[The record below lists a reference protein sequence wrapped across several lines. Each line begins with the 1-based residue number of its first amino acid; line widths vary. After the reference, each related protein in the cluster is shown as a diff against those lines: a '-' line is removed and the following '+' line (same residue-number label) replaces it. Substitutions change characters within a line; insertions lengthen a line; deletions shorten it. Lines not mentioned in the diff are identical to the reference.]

1 MSIEKI
7 IAEAIE
13 NNPLKLKEAFEDEM
27 NARIRTALEAKYKEM
42 TGTEEVVAEATE
54 DEIAEAHEMNEASD
68 EEEGEEKEVDE
79 KACANEMKKMHGEG
93 ASKAD
98 CIKAACENY
107 GCSASQAEGLYAS
120 YCK

>member
-42 TGTEEVVAEATE
+42 TGTEVVAEATE
-54 DEIAEAHEMNEASD
+54 EEVEEAHAMNEASD
-68 EEEGEEKEVDE
+68 EEEGEEEEVDE
-79 KACANEMKKMHGEG
+79 KACANEMKKLHGEG
-93 ASKAD
+93 KSKAD
-98 CIKAACENY
+98 CVKAAVENH